1 MRWLFE
7 LCDFGLNLYRGL
19 QVCRAQGG
27 IGAII
32 SGLMLAFIAWLIW
45 PWMWQLDLL
54 STQGF
59 AERMFTAA
67 GGNPALNPIIP
78 GAQTYTEA
86 LGWFVTG
93 TTFLPLLCQ
102 MFLLRFSVGPARI
115 LGSAL
120 AVIVFSAF
128 DLITDWP
135 ACSSL
140 IDGLS
145 ITLRL
150 FGFEWVIVFLL
161 KAGLTIL
168 ASFGLQTIFFVFA
181 FCALYL
187 VMQGARDVKD
197 TRSSYQGA

>member
-1 MRWLFE
+1 
-7 LCDFGLNLYRGL
+7 
-19 QVCRAQGG
+19 
-27 IGAII
+27 
-32 SGLMLAFIAWLIW
+32 
-45 PWMWQLDLL
+45 
-54 STQGF
+54 
-59 AERMFTAA
+59 
-67 GGNPALNPIIP
+67 
-78 GAQTYTEA
+78 
-86 LGWFVTG
+86 
-93 TTFLPLLCQ
+93 